1 MKKFWFIILVFA
13 ASLASWAQHDI
24 TVDAVLNTTTHTID
38 IQQEIVYQNTSEVS
52 LNEIYLLDW
61 ANSFSNKNTP
71 LAKRF
76 AENFKSGFHF
86 EKDENRG
93 RTTVN
98 SINDANG
105 TAIIWER
112 GEEVDILKAIPASPV
127 APGGT
132 YTLKLNYSVKLPE
145 DKFTR
150 YGVDRNQD
158 YKIKYWIIT
167 PAVFNGEWQ
176 HYSHKNTDDYFQS
189 PTDFSVTLEFPFE
202 YSLFSDLNEVP
213 ASSQGEASSRGSKRV
228 SLEGKGRMFFSIYL
242 QKTRNFESVVTDQL
256 ELITDLKD
264 KKVAPANKAI
274 LVDRLTRFLEDRL
287 GPYPFEK
294 MIISDADYRT
304 SPVYGL
310 NQLPDFISPFPNGFE
325 LDMELLKT
333 ATRRYITQTLP
344 LNPRKDHWLIG
355 ALQIYLMIDYVDTY
369 YPDMKIL
376 GSLSDFWIIDWLHAA
391 DLEFND
397 QYPFLYLNMARNNL
411 HQSLVT
417 PRDSLVKFNKQLGSD
432 YYAGDGLQYLADYVG
447 KSKLD
452 KTIKEYFTSKTQK
465 LTTPSDFQKALKAN
479 TELPIDWFFSDYVGK
494 RTTIDFKI
502 KKVKEVGDSL
512 EVSILNKRDNVM
524 PVSIYGLKKD
534 SVLFKKWVKP
544 IDSIATITVPK
555 EGVRKLAL
563 NYNGEIAEF
572 NQRNNFKAVK
582 GLFNRPLQFR
592 LFKDVEDPKF
602 NQVFFMPVFQY
613 NLYDGFSLG
622 PKMYNKTM
630 LPKGVHYKLEPQF
643 GFRSKKIIGKGS
655 LVYTERV
662 DNGNLYSMRYGISG
676 SFFSYNRG
684 LFYKRLSPFMTFAF
698 RDNDDLRKNKK
709 QFINLRNVNVFRD
722 EDPNDPD
729 QDPNYSVFNFQYVY
743 TDNNLIN
750 FYRGV
755 LDYQIS
761 QKFSKISTQLEYRK
775 LFLSNRQLNVRF
787 YAGLFVFND
796 TGTDSDFFSF
806 ALDRP
811 TDYLFDYNYYGR
823 SEDTGL
829 FSQQLIIAEGGFKS
843 QLEPA
848 FANQFITTVNAS
860 TNIWKWIY
868 AYGDAGLVKNNG
880 EQVKAVWDTGI
891 RASLVADYFELYF
904 PLYSNL
910 GWEPGLPDYDQ
921 RIRFIV
927 TLDIK
932 TLLGLFTREWY

>member
-1 MKKFWFIILVFA
+1 MRKLYLSILAFCISFA
-13 ASLASWAQHDI
+13 LWAQHDI
-24 TVDAVLNTTTHTID
+24 EVDAFLHTSTNTIE
-38 IQQEIVYQNTSEVS
+38 IEQEIIYHNTSES
-52 LNEIYLLDW
+52 TLQEIFLLDW

-76 AENFKSGFHF
+76 AENFKSAFHF

-93 RTTVN
+93 KTTIN
-98 SINDANG
+98 TINDQNG
-105 TAIIWER
+105 NSLQWQR
-112 GEEVDILKAIPASPV
+112 GDEVDVLKVTSSKAISP
-127 APGGT
+127 GESF
-132 YTLKLNYSVKLPE
+132 TLKLNYTVKLPE

-150 YGVDRNQD
+150 YGVTKNKD
-158 YKIKYWIIT
+158 YKLRYWLIT
-167 PAVFNGEWQ
+167 PAVFNGSWQ
-176 HYSHKNTDDYFQS
+176 YYSNKNTDDYFQS
-189 PTDFSVTLEFPFE
+189 PSHYQISFKYPKA
-202 YSLFSDLNEVP
+202 YSLFTDLNTLSEID
-213 ASSQGEASSRGSKRV
+213 SQNHNEIILKGENRV
-228 SLEGKGRMFFSIYL
+228 FFSIYL
-242 QKTRNFESVVTDQL
+242 QKISNFESIVTDQV
-256 ELITDLKD
+256 ELVTNLKD
-264 KKVAPANKAI
+264 KKVIAANKAL
-274 LVDRLTRFLEDRL
+274 LVDRLSRFLQNRL
-287 GPYPFEK
+287 GKYPHKK
-294 MIISDADYRT
+294 MIVSEADYRN

-325 LDMELLKT
+325 LDMELLKSV
-333 ATRRYITQTLP
+333 TRKHITQTLA

-369 YPDMKIL
+369 YPDMKIM
-376 GSLSDFWIIDWLHAA
+376 GSLSNFWIIDWLHASK
-391 DLEFND
+391 LEFND

-411 HQSLVT
+411 HQSLET

-432 YYAGDGLQYLADYVG
+432 YYAGDGLQYLADYLG
-447 KSKLD
+447 KPNVDRAIKDFFASHKL
-452 KTIKEYFTSKTQK
+452 QPV
-465 LTTPSDFQKALKAN
+465 TPEDFQKTLESN
-479 TELPIDWFFSDYVGK
+479 TDLPIDWFFSDYVGK

-512 EVSILNKRDNVM
+512 EVSILNKRDNTM
-524 PVSIYGLKKD
+524 PVSLYGLKKD
-534 SVLFKKWVKP
+534 SILFKTWVNP
-544 IDSIATITVPK
+544 IDSIATIRVPK
-555 EGVRKLAL
+555 AGVRKLAL
-563 NYNGEIAEF
+563 NYQGEIAEF
-572 NQRNNFKAVK
+572 NRRNNFKAVK

-592 LFKDVEDPKF
+592 LFKDVEDPRY
-602 NQVFFMPVFQY
+602 NQIFFMPVFQY
-613 NLYDGFSLG
+613 NLYDGFSIG
-622 PKMYNKTM
+622 PKMYNKTL
-630 LPKGVHYKLEPQF
+630 LPKGLHYKLEPQF

-655 LVYTERV
+655 LVYTDRV
-662 DNGNLYSMRYGISG
+662 DNGNLYSMRYGVSG

-684 LFYKRLSPFMTFAF
+684 LFYKRVSPFMTFAF
-698 RDNDDLRKNKK
+698 RDNSDLRKNKK

-729 QDPNYSVFNFQYVY
+729 QDPNYSVFNLQYVY
-743 TDNNLIN
+743 RDNNLID

-755 LDYQIS
+755 FDYQIS
-761 QKFSKISTQLEYRK
+761 QKFSKVSTQFEYRK
-775 LFLSNRQLNVRF
+775 LFNSNRQLNVRF

-796 TGTDSDFFSF
+796 TGSNNDFFSF

-823 SEDTGL
+823 SEDAGL
-829 FSQQLIIAEGGFKS
+829 FSQQLIVAEGGFKS

-868 AYGDAGLVKNNG
+868 AYGDVGLIKNKG
-880 EQVKAVWDTGI
+880 QSPKAVFDSGI
-891 RASLVADYFELYF
+891 RANLVADYFELYF

-910 GWEPGLPDYDQ
+910 GWEPGLPNYDQ

>member
-1 MKKFWFIILVFA
+1 MLW
-13 ASLASWAQHDI
+13 SLASWAQHDI
-24 TVDAVLNTTTHTID
+24 TVDARLKADSHTIEIVQEVVYHNTTEHT
-38 IQQEIVYQNTSEVS
+38 

-71 LAKRF
+71 LATRF

-93 RTTVN
+93 RTLIKN
-98 SINDANG
+98 ISDNQGNLID
-105 TAIIWER
+105 WER
-112 GEEVDILKAIPASPV
+112 GNEVDILKIIPNKNIE
-127 APGGT
+127 PGGSFT
-132 YTLKLNYSVKLPE
+132 VKMEYTVKLPE

-150 YGVDRNQD
+150 YGVTRNGD
-158 YKIKYWIIT
+158 YKLKHWLIT

-176 HYSHKNTDDYFQS
+176 HYSHKNTDDYFQPPS
-189 PTDFSVTLEFPFE
+189 NFSVTFHYPSN
-202 YSLFSDLNEVP
+202 YSLFTDLNTNQEEDI
-213 ASSQGEASSRGSKRV
+213 QGVKAIG
-228 SLEGKGRMFFSIYL
+228 LEGKNRMSFSIHL
-242 QKTRNFESVVTDQL
+242 QKVRNFESIVTDQV
-256 ELITDLKD
+256 EMVTDLKD
-264 KKVAPANKAI
+264 KKVSPTNKAI
-274 LVDRLTRFLEDRL
+274 LVDRLTRFLGDRL
-287 GPYPFEK
+287 GSYPFEK
-294 MIISDADYRT
+294 IIISDAEYRT

-333 ATRRYITQTLP
+333 TTRKYITQTLP

-369 YPDMKIL
+369 YPEMKIM
-376 GSLSDFWIIDWLHAA
+376 GSLSNFWIIDWLYASE
-391 DLEFND
+391 LEFND

-411 HQSLVT
+411 HQSLET
-417 PRDSLVKFNKQLGSD
+417 PRDSLLKFNKQLGSD
-432 YYAGDGLQYLADYVG
+432 YYAGHGLHYLADYL
-447 KSKLD
+447 SKNVVD
-452 KTIKEYFTSKTQK
+452 ETIKTFYNNHKLK
-465 LTTPSDFQKALKAN
+465 LTNPVTFKEILKSNSD
-479 TELPIDWFFSDYVGK
+479 LPIDWFFTDYVGK

-502 KKVKEVGDSL
+502 KKVREVGDSL
-512 EVSILNKRDNVM
+512 EVSIINKKDNVM
-524 PVSIYGLKKD
+524 PVSLYGLKKD
-534 SVLFKKWVKP
+534 SVLFKTWVRP
-544 IDSIATITVPK
+544 IDSIATIRVPK

-563 NYNGEIAEF
+563 NYEGEIAEF
-572 NQRNNFKAVK
+572 NRRNNFKAVK
-582 GLFNRPLQFR
+582 GIFNRPLQFR
-592 LFKDVEDPKF
+592 LFKDIENPKF

-622 PKMYNKTM
+622 PKVYNKTL

-643 GFRSKKIIGKGS
+643 GFRSKKLIGKGS

-684 LFYKRLSPFMTFAF
+684 LFYKRLSPFITFAF

-709 QFINLRNVNVFRD
+709 QFINIRNVNVFRD

-729 QDPNYSVFNFQYVY
+729 QDPNYSVFNLQYVY
-743 TDNNLIN
+743 RDNNLID

-755 LDYQIS
+755 FDYQIS
-761 QKFSKISTQLEYRK
+761 QKFSKISTQFEYRK

-796 TGTDSDFFSF
+796 TGADSDFFSF

-848 FANQFITTVNAS
+848 FANQFISTVNAS
-860 TNIWKWIY
+860 TNIWKWVY
-868 AYGDAGLVKNNG
+868 AYGDVGLVKNKG
-880 EQVKAVWDTGI
+880 EKVKGVWDTGI

-904 PLYSNL
+904 PLYSNI
-910 GWEPGLPDYDQ
+910 GWEPGLPNYDQ

>member
-1 MKKFWFIILVFA
+1 MKKFWISILAVLLP
-13 ASLASWAQHDI
+13 LAVWAQHDI
-24 TVDAVLNTTTHTID
+24 SVDATLNATTHIIHID
-38 IQQEIVYQNTSEVS
+38 QQITYKNDSQSV

-61 ANSFSNKNTP
+61 ANSFSNKDTP
-71 LAKRF
+71 LGQRF
-76 AENFKSGFHF
+76 AENFKNGFHF

-93 RTTVN
+93 RTDINRITDDQGNTV
-98 SINDANG
+98 
-105 TAIIWER
+105 IWER
-112 GEEVDILKAIPASPV
+112 GDEVDILKVFPPNSIP
-127 APGGT
+127 PGSSFT
-132 YTLKLNYSVKLPE
+132 FHLKYAVKLPE

-150 YGVDRNQD
+150 YGVTRNGD
-158 YKIKYWIIT
+158 YKLKYWLIT
-167 PAVFNGEWQ
+167 PAVFDGEWQ

-189 PTDFSVTLEFPFE
+189 PTNFQVTVQFPSN
-202 YSLFSDLNEVP
+202 YALFTDLN
-213 ASSQGEASSRGSKRV
+213 ASTIDNAKGNNKLL
-228 SLEGKGRMFFSIYL
+228 LEGQNRMSFSIHL
-242 QKTRNFESVVTDQL
+242 QKERNFESVVTDQV
-256 ELITDLKD
+256 EMVTDLKD
-264 KKVAPANKAI
+264 KKVSDANKAI

-287 GPYPFEK
+287 GSYPFEK
-294 MIISDADYRT
+294 IIISDAEYRT

-333 ATRRYITQTLP
+333 TTRKYITQTLP

-376 GSLSDFWIIDWLHAA
+376 GNLSDFWIIDWLHAA
-391 DLEFND
+391 ELEFND

-432 YYAGDGLQYLADYVG
+432 YYAGSGLQYLADYVG
-447 KSKLD
+447 KSNVD
-452 KTIKEYFTSKTQK
+452 TTIKEFFNSQK
-465 LTTPSDFQKALKAN
+465 LKKTTPESFKNKLQQHTD
-479 TELPIDWFFSDYVGK
+479 LPIDWFFSDYVGK

-524 PVSIYGLKKD
+524 PISLYGLQKD

-544 IDSIATITVPK
+544 VDNMTTVRVPK

-563 NYNGEIAEF
+563 NYNGEIVEF
-572 NQRNNFKAVK
+572 NRRNNFKAVK

-592 LFKDVEDPKF
+592 LFKDVENPNF

-643 GFRSKKIIGKGS
+643 GFRSKKLIGKGS
-655 LVYTERV
+655 LVYTDRV
-662 DNGNLYSMRYGISG
+662 DQGNLYSMRYGISG
-676 SFFSYNRG
+676 SFFSYNEG

-698 RDNDDLRKNKK
+698 RDNKDLRKNKK
-709 QFINLRNVNVFRD
+709 QFINIRNVNVFRD

-743 TDNNLIN
+743 RDNNLID

-796 TGTDSDFFSF
+796 TGSDNDFFSF

-868 AYGDAGLVKNNG
+868 AYGDVGLVKNKG
-880 EQVKAVWDTGI
+880 QRAKGVWDTGI

-910 GWEPGLPDYDQ
+910 GWEPGLPNYDQ